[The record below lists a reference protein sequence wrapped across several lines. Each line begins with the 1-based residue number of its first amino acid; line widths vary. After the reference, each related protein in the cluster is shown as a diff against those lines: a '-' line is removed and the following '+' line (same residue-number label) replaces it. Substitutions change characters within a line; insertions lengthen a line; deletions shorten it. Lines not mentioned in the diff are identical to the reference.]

1 MSYWVV
7 GATVNNENMLRYFV
21 GHGFWYGN
29 HPDAQSKISQ
39 IKARDRIA
47 IKRMLGR
54 GARKMSVE
62 ALGVVEDVKDHD
74 ALPVRMV
81 YVRWTA
87 LPEPRQVDFK
97 GFGSMI
103 DGPFQG
109 NEQRIAEIF
118 RW

>member
-1 MSYWVV
+1 
-7 GATVNNENMLRYFV
+7 
-21 GHGFWYGN
+21 
-29 HPDAQSKISQ
+29 
-39 IKARDRIA
+39 
-47 IKRMLGR
+47 
-54 GARKMSVE
+54 MSVE

-87 LPEPRQVDFK
+87 LPESRQVDFK
-97 GFGSMI
+97 GFGSTI